1 MTKLQDNHNRVIS
14 STFHMLEKSIDDM
27 IFILSNNINE
37 CTYEIHRDI
46 SESRKLELLLKLNN
60 LKKYIEDFVIDYS
73 LEKEFTVQSQI
84 FNSKKSFWIMHLEE
98 ISSKTLN
105 KKYGNIEINT
115 KDYDDALN
123 FLINYIKSI

>member
-1 MTKLQDNHNRVIS
+1 
-14 STFHMLEKSIDDM
+14 MLEKSIDDM

>member
-1 MTKLQDNHNRVIS
+1 MTQLQDNHKRVIS
-14 STFHMLEKSIDDM
+14 STFHILEKSIDDM

-46 SESRKLELLLKLNN
+46 NENRKLELLLKLNN
-60 LKKYIEDFVIDYS
+60 LKKYIADFVIDYS
-73 LEKEFTVQSQI
+73 LEKEIAVQSQI

-98 ISSKTLN
+98 ISSVTLN

-115 KDYDDALN
+115 KEYDNALN
-123 FLINYIKSI
+123 ILINYIKPI